1 MNRPMFVK
9 GIAGAVLI
17 AANLA
22 ATVLRF
28 LLFRAWV
35 FPDRRMDHQDARKGP
50 AHELRNDR

>member
-1 MNRPMFVK
+1 M
-9 GIAGAVLI
+9 LI

-35 FPDRRMDHQDARKGP
+35 FPDRAPEPAGYEQPAASAEPVPDPRSAR
-50 AHELRNDR
+50 